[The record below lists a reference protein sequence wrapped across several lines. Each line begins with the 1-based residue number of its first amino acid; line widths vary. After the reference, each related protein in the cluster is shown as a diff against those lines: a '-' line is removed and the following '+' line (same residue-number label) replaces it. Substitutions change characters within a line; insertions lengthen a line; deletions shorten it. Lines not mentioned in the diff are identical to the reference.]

1 MDLSSLRPAKG
12 AVKNKKRVGRG
23 QGSGNGTTAGKGNNG
38 QQSRSGYKRPI
49 IEGGQVPVYRR
60 LPKFGFTPIDRK
72 PVNTVN
78 LTQIN
83 KWVEDG
89 IVENEVTI
97 LHLKSLLHASNADYF
112 KVLGNGEL
120 TSAIKI
126 TAHAFSKSAEEKI
139 IAAGGEVVKA
149 FRTLEEAC
157 KVSDLSYEEALLK
170 PKAILVKV
178 KRSKKTTKS

>member
-60 LPKFGFTPIDRK
+60 LPKFGFTPIDKK

-78 LTQIN
+78 LSQID
-83 KWVEDG
+83 KWIQDG
-89 IVENEVTI
+89 VLEKEVTV
-97 LHLKSLLHASNADYF
+97 LDLKALLHASNADYF

-120 TSAIKI
+120 TNAVKI

-139 IAAGGEVVKA
+139 IAAGGEAIKA

-157 KVSDLSYEEALLK
+157 KVNDLSYEEALLK
-170 PKAILVKV
+170 PKAKLVK
-178 KRSKKTTKS
+178 RTKKSIKA